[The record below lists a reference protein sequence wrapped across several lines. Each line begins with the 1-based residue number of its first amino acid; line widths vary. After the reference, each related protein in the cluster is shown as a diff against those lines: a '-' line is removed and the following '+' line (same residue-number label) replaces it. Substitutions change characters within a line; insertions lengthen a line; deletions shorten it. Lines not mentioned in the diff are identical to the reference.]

1 MILHL
6 INEPFSLDE
15 LSEFLQNYH
24 DTAVGPDQ
32 IHYQILKHHPKSS
45 KECLL
50 QVFNILWK
58 RGQFQFPVSWTHAT
72 VITIPMPGMDKTDPN
87 NYRSIY
93 LTGCVCKTIEWMI
106 NKRLVWFLESNNI
119 LSNIQCG
126 FGKNR
131 STIDHLVRLETCIR
145 DALVN
150 KEHAVSIYF

>member
-1 MILHL
+1 METWSIP
-6 INEPFSLDE
+6 I
-15 LSEFLQNYH
+15 
-24 DTAVGPDQ
+24 
-32 IHYQILKHHPKSS
+32 
-45 KECLL
+45 
-50 QVFNILWK
+50 
-58 RGQFQFPVSWTHAT
+58 FPVSWIHAT
-72 VITIPMPGMDKTDPN
+72 VITIPMPEMDKTDPN

-126 FGKNR
+126 FRKNR